1 MANEK
6 QISIRLPEEILDRA
20 KELVDVI
27 QDDPAYKYVP
37 RVGTSFVLRLAM
49 ERGLEQLEGEYF
61 EEVEE

>member
-6 QISIRLPEEILDRA
+6 QISIRLPEEMLDRA

-37 RVGTSFVLRLAM
+37 RVGVSFVLRLAM
-49 ERGLEQLEGEYF
+49 EKGLAELESEYF
-61 EEVEE
+61 DEVGE